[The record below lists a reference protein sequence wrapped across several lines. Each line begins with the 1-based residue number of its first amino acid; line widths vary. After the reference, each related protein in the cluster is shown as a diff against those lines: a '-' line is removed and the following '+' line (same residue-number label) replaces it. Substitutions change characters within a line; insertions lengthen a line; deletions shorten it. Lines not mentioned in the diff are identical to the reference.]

1 VKNNFLKNG
10 FYNVFAGII
19 RIGLAILTIPLLIR
33 LIGVE
38 EYGLWTLA
46 STIILVVALAE
57 AGLSTATTV
66 FVSQDL
72 NKEDFDSLSQT
83 LTVTIG
89 GILILATFVCISL
102 YFSADII
109 VSLFSKLEKSQHLAV
124 VHALQLGCLVV
135 WSRLLQLTL
144 IGVEQA
150 YQRYSLLNI
159 LNTIQNFSLS
169 LGLVGIAWLGGRTV
183 ELIQWQALISILI
196 LIGHIWIVRSLLQH
210 LHLRPIWNKEKVLAI
225 ADYSFTIWLLTLGTA
240 IFSRGDRL
248 IVGYYLGSESLGI
261 YGGVTE
267 IASAI
272 NSFSA
277 LPVQP
282 LVPILSGYSKN
293 HNISHSELTQKIKQA
308 IELNAFFALGSAAF
322 LFILSPFIMRLMF
335 VEVATENTLIALQ
348 IAIVIYGLFSL
359 NAVGFFILISNDPK
373 TVMRIQLISGIL
385 ALTLIFLGASKF
397 GLLGAIAGNIG
408 FLLTWLMIFLGLKSL
423 KISNLLW
430 LKSCLFLLVWV
441 TICILGKLLI
451 SQFEFLIIFS
461 IIQVII
467 IVSYITNIFSKEL
480 NFLLHKIRL
489 FWI

>member
-277 LPVQP
+277 LQP
-282 LVPILSGYSKN
+282 
-293 HNISHSELTQKIKQA
+293 
-308 IELNAFFALGSAAF
+308 IEGKGST
-322 LFILSPFIMRLMF
+322 RK
-335 VEVATENTLIALQ
+335 
-348 IAIVIYGLFSL
+348 
-359 NAVGFFILISNDPK
+359 VG
-373 TVMRIQLISGIL
+373 
-385 ALTLIFLGASKF
+385 
-397 GLLGAIAGNIG
+397 
-408 FLLTWLMIFLGLKSL
+408 
-423 KISNLLW
+423 
-430 LKSCLFLLVWV
+430 
-441 TICILGKLLI
+441 
-451 SQFEFLIIFS
+451 
-461 IIQVII
+461 
-467 IVSYITNIFSKEL
+467 
-480 NFLLHKIRL
+480 
-489 FWI
+489 